1 MSNSNY
7 GERIS
12 RLEEKV
18 DNIEE
23 KVNELSDVKN
33 VVTELALLSR
43 QYIEQNKEFRK
54 TQETLVQSYTELKTT
69 LKTMNDNLTNINCE
83 VKKANT
89 RIGDLEVKVDALDNK
104 SKVDIISLIVKA
116 VPWFLGAGITYG
128 IYKIVIEVMKL

>member
-18 DNIEE
+18 NNIEE

>member
-33 VVTELALLSR
+33 AVTELALLSR

-89 RIGDLEVKVDALDNK
+89 RIGDLEVKVGALDNK